1 MSFKIVYR
9 IEVQAGIN
17 VQVGEFL
24 KNDKRAKRN
33 EHTSDTNC
41 KKSSNV
47 QYVMIK

>member
-24 KNDKRAKRN
+24 KNNKRAERN
-33 EHTSDTNC
+33 EHATETIC

-47 QYVMIK
+47 QYLMIK